1 MATEANDMRKKG
13 MVKKTTNNLT
23 KSIRPKSIRPK
34 TREDA
39 KREKDTVARGNRMS
53 ALEAK
58 EAKIEKDKLRNKA
71 IEEAISGINK

>member
-13 MVKKTTNNLT
+13 MFKKTTNNLT
-23 KSIRPKSIRPK
+23 KSLRPK

-39 KREKDTVARGNRMS
+39 KREKDTVDRGNRIA

-58 EAKIEKDKLRNKA
+58 EARIEKDKLRNKA